1 MNVIKTAILT
11 MSDKGSRGERI
22 DGTGPALRSQLE
34 DKGYII
40 SFYKMIPD
48 EKNEIEREL
57 IYLCD
62 ELKVDLI
69 LTNGGTGFSQRDVTP
84 EATQNV
90 IEKYVPGFGEVMRM
104 KSLQIT
110 SNAML
115 SRSIAGIRGKTLI
128 INLPGSPK
136 GAVENLQFVLPAIP
150 HGIEILKGEASECAK
165 S

>member
-1 MNVIKTAILT
+1 MIKTAILT